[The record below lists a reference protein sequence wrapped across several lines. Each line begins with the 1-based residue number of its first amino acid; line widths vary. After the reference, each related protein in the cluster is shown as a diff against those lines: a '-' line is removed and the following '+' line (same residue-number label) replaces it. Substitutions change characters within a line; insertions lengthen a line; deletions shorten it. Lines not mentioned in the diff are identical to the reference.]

1 MARGEYRTIMGLSTR
16 NTGAFDLDRPGPFV
30 APGSHTAM
38 TSSAPLPATLL
49 IATTSEWE
57 SLAVSLGDAGF
68 TVVHADSGVAAL
80 GRARVVRPDA
90 IILSA
95 ELPDMS
101 GIDAC
106 RLLHADPL
114 VGGNVPVVILTV
126 ETPSPAQR
134 VAGLGAG
141 VWDFFRH
148 PRDSRE
154 LALKLQTYVEAR
166 RNASVALAEGG
177 VDPISGLH
185 ARPSLARRARELG
198 GLMTRTHGALACLVF
213 DTELPDPAA
222 ATLLAQITRVSDV
235 VGVLGPTQ
243 FALLAPATNAAGA
256 AALARRA
263 AAILRNGAN
272 GEGNRVPALLV
283 GFDAVENLT
292 YAPINPS
299 DLIARAT
306 TAVRGGKPDSAN
318 SWLRRFEPG
327 SGVAD
332 GPRNTPVN
340 AMVAYD
346 RRGA

>member
-1 MARGEYRTIMGLSTR
+1 
-16 NTGAFDLDRPGPFV
+16 
-30 APGSHTAM
+30 
-38 TSSAPLPATLL
+38 
-49 IATTSEWE
+49 
-57 SLAVSLGDAGF
+57 
-68 TVVHADSGVAAL
+68 
-80 GRARVVRPDA
+80 
-90 IILSA
+90 
-95 ELPDMS
+95 MS

-114 VGGNVPVVILTV
+114 VGGNVPVVILTG

-166 RNASVALAEGG
+166 RNATAALADGG
-177 VDPISGLH
+177 VDPVSGLH
-185 ARPSLARRARELG
+185 ARPAFARRARELG
-198 GLMTRTHGALACLVF
+198 GLMTRMHGALSCLVF
-213 DTELPDPAA
+213 DTDLPDPAA
-222 ATLLAQITRVSDV
+222 ATLLAQVTRVSDV
-235 VGVLGPTQ
+235 VGVLGPNQ

-263 AAILRNGAN
+263 ATLLRNGAN
-272 GEGNRVPALLV
+272 GDGTRVPALLV
-283 GFDAVENLT
+283 GFDAVDNLT

-299 DLIARAT
+299 DLIARASA
-306 TAVRGGKPDSAN
+306 AVRGGKPDSTS
-318 SWLRRFEPG
+318 SWLRRYEP
-327 SGVAD
+327 SSAVVD

-340 AMVAYD
+340 TMVAYD

>member
-1 MARGEYRTIMGLSTR
+1 
-16 NTGAFDLDRPGPFV
+16 
-30 APGSHTAM
+30 
-38 TSSAPLPATLL
+38 
-49 IATTSEWE
+49 
-57 SLAVSLGDAGF
+57 
-68 TVVHADSGVAAL
+68 
-80 GRARVVRPDA
+80 
-90 IILSA
+90 
-95 ELPDMS
+95 
-101 GIDAC
+101 
-106 RLLHADPL
+106 
-114 VGGNVPVVILTV
+114 
-126 ETPSPAQR
+126 
-134 VAGLGAG
+134 
-141 VWDFFRH
+141 
-148 PRDSRE
+148 
-154 LALKLQTYVEAR
+154 
-166 RNASVALAEGG
+166 
-177 VDPISGLH
+177 
-185 ARPSLARRARELG
+185 
-198 GLMTRTHGALACLVF
+198 MTRTHGALACLVF
-213 DTELPDPAA
+213 DTELPDSAA

-263 AAILRNGAN
+263 AAIMRNGSN

-327 SGVAD
+327 SSVAD

-346 RRGA
+346 RRGS